1 MRKLALTI
9 AVLSA
14 LASLTFCASVCY
26 SQPLLSILSL
36 YEAEGNLCVDFYLK
50 NALEKEALTSIKN
63 GVPALLSYKV
73 EVWEDKANWY
83 DKLVNTFTYS
93 YKIAYDNWD
102 TLFAID
108 AISQGRQE
116 NGRAKNVA
124 DLIHM
129 VCNQKRFETC
139 PISDLDRDASYYVTI
154 QAAIQ
159 SLSAERVRE
168 IESWLGGGDSGDQRE
183 AGGLL
188 GFVVDMF
195 ASKAKRV
202 EAKSNIFAL
211 EALTR

>member
-1 MRKLALTI
+1 MMKKLAL
-9 AVLSA
+9 ALALLSA
-14 LASLTFCASVCY
+14 VVFYASVCT

-36 YEAEGNLCVDFYLK
+36 YSEDGHLCVDFYLK
-50 NALEKEALTSIKN
+50 NALETETLASIKN

-83 DKLVNTFTYS
+83 DKLVSTFTYS

-108 AISQGRQE
+108 AVSQGRQE
-116 NGRAKNVA
+116 TGKARNVA

-129 VCNQKRFETC
+129 VCNQKKFQTC
-139 PISDLDRDASYYVTI
+139 SISHLNRDASYYVTI

-168 IESWLGGGDSGDQRE
+168 VESWLGGGDSGGGRE

-195 ASKAKRV
+195 ASKAQRV
-202 EAKSNIFAL
+202 ETKSNVFAL
-211 EALTR
+211 EALTK

>member
-1 MRKLALTI
+1 MRKLAFAL

-14 LASLTFCASVCY
+14 LAFLPSVCA

-36 YEAEGNLCVDFYLK
+36 YSEDGHLCVDFYLK
-50 NALEKEALTSIKN
+50 NALEKETLNSIRN

-83 DKLVNTFTYS
+83 DRMLNTVTYS

-102 TLFAID
+102 TLFTID
-108 AISQGRQE
+108 AITQGRQE
-116 NGRAKNVA
+116 TGRARNVA

-129 VCNQKRFETC
+129 VCNQKKFETC
-139 PISDLDRDASYYVTI
+139 PISTLNRDDSYYVTI

-159 SLSAERVRE
+159 SLSAERVKE
-168 IESWLGGGDSGDQRE
+168 IESWLGGGDGGEERE

-195 ASKAKRV
+195 ASKARRV